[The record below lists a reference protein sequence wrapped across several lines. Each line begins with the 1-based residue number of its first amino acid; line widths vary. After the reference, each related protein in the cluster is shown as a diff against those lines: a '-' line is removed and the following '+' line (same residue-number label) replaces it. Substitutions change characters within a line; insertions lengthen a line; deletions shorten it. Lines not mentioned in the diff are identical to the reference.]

1 MVATLAATVFVT
13 PFVTLGLFVTLFV
26 TGLGMFV
33 TRGRQLCLEPT
44 RAIFAPQSGHSDI
57 LGLYVED
64 LGHLTLYEIGRLS
77 GR

>member
-13 PFVTLGLFVTLFV
+13 AGLVFVTLFV

-44 RAIFAPQSGHSDI
+44 RAIFAPQSGHSAI
-57 LGLYVED
+57 LWLYVED
-64 LGHLTLYEIGRLS
+64 LAELALDHVGLGTGR
-77 GR
+77 